1 MRKFNKIIPLL
12 LAMVLMC
19 VLTGCSTM
27 SPQQQAEKALEAAS
41 GIKNSD
47 FSIGIE
53 MAMSAQGQDVNT
65 NINMNG
71 SYFTDP
77 MKTKMEMSVDMGSLG
92 SQTINMFIAAE
103 GDKVKVYTNNSG
115 EWIAQEMTLDQY
127 SSSMKQADAKANMEL
142 FLKNAKN
149 FKATGNEEIGGVKTV
164 KLEGVITGDSIEEV
178 IKESGALSGMDSMF
192 SSLGTDSDVA
202 ESMLKDMKD
211 MNVTFWID
219 SANYYPVKYDIDMT
233 DMIQKI
239 MNNLIESLGTGQSI
253 ALTVSKYRM
262 TMELSNINNATD
274 FTLPEVK

>member
-1 MRKFNKIIPLL
+1 MKKFNKIIPLL
-12 LAMVLMC
+12 LAAVFVC

-92 SQTINMFIAAE
+92 SQTINMFVAAE

-115 EWIAQEMTLDQY
+115 EWAVQEMTLDQY